1 MFLPRIA
8 VRRSG
13 LRLGYK
19 PHWITPVALVHK
31 QNRHKTAIR
40 YTLLTRFHCGFT
52 GMDQSSTGA
61 RKPPRGIYLLP
72 NLFTTGA
79 MFAGFYAIISGIG
92 GHYTDAAIAVF
103 VAGIL
108 DGLDGRVARLT
119 GTQSEFGVQY
129 DSLSDLVSFGLAPS
143 LVLYTWSLSALKT
156 YGSGWG
162 KLGWA
167 AAFIYAACAA
177 LRLARFNTQVGV
189 ADKRYFQGLASPAA
203 AGLCMSFV
211 WSIEEGGLLGF
222 RASDMDFVTPAV
234 AIVAGLLMVSRVRY
248 FSFKAWPKSDRV
260 PFIWI
265 PAVVLIIVA
274 LYINTSL
281 VLFAIAVLYVL
292 SGPVM
297 TLWGLRR
304 KRSER
309 ALRGTG
315 RGEG

>member
-1 MFLPRIA
+1 VFTVQLPLIDMA
-8 VRRSG
+8 D
-13 LRLGYK
+13 
-19 PHWITPVALVHK
+19 T
-31 QNRHKTAIR
+31 
-40 YTLLTRFHCGFT
+40 
-52 GMDQSSTGA
+52 STGA

-79 MFAGFYAIISGIG
+79 MFAGFYAIVAGIG
-92 GHYTDAAIAVF
+92 GRYTEAAIAVF
-103 VAGIL
+103 VAAIL

-129 DSLSDLVSFGLAPS
+129 DSLSDLVSFGLAPA
-143 LVLYTWSLSALKT
+143 LVLYTWSLSALKA

-211 WSIEEGGLLGF
+211 WAIEEKGLFGF
-222 RASDMDFVTPAV
+222 NASDMDFVTPVV

-248 FSFKAWPKSDRV
+248 FSFKAWPTSDRV

-265 PAVVLIIVA
+265 PAAMLILVA
-274 LYINTSL
+274 LAVDPPR

-292 SGPVM
+292 SGPAL
-297 TLWGLRR
+297 TLWGLRQ
-304 KRSER
+304 KRSSRR
-309 ALRGTG
+309 ALRAAG
-315 RGEG
+315 RDDE